1 MTPKPEK
8 KYTFKIKIIRD
19 EFDTISDFYITEMD
33 DEALELLKIKEK
45 IQLPMSYKLL
55 ESKYNFNSTFFQMF
69 VSNLDASPFGN
80 FYFYNRPYEEEIYK
94 IHYELKGDQQQV
106 YVSAD
111 DKVTLREFEE
121 INELRYFYENVFF
134 NSSDAIFLIEY
145 KNGEF
150 RYITTNKI
158 HRIKTG
164 ISFEMIHN
172 KTPRELVGD
181 ELGTILENNYKQALT
196 TDETITY
203 EEYLELPGGPRYWQ
217 TYLKKLV
224 IPKSNRIIILGTARD
239 ITELKHKQKKNLEL
253 IKQLEEANQ
262 VKDKFFTIIAHDLK
276 NPLYNS
282 QAISDLLYHN
292 YDMVSTEEI
301 KGYLKLLN
309 LSLKN
314 ASELLNNLLTWASN
328 QLNGLK
334 IQPTPVLLSKVLE
347 KVLEGFD
354 INIREKNLIIHT
366 ENLKEII
373 LYCDENSLYFIL
385 RNLLS
390 NAIKFSH
397 KDGKIHISA
406 RFADDMVQI
415 TIRDEGIGM
424 NENVKKNLFSLVTTS
439 SKGTSGEKG
448 SGLGLVLVKELV
460 DKNQGQIAFESQEG
474 KGTTFYITLK
484 AYKKE

>member
-1 MTPKPEK
+1 MTPKAPK

-19 EFDTISDFYITEMD
+19 KSHAISDFYITEMED
-33 DEALELLKIKEK
+33 DALEILQINEK
-45 IQLPMSYKLL
+45 IQLPMSYKQL
-55 ESKYNFNSTFFQMF
+55 ESMYHFNPTFFQMF

-80 FYFYNRPYEEEIYK
+80 FYFYNQPYQETVYK
-94 IHYELKGDQQQV
+94 IHYQLVGDQQEV
-106 YVSAD
+106 HVFAD
-111 DKVTLREFEE
+111 DRVSLSEFEE
-121 INELRYFYENVFF
+121 INELKYFYENVFF

-145 KNGEF
+145 KNEEF

-158 HRIKTG
+158 HRIQTG
-164 ISFEMIHN
+164 ITFEMIHN

-196 TDETITY
+196 TDETISY
-203 EEYLELPGGPRYWQ
+203 EEYLELPAGPRYWQ
-217 TYLKKLV
+217 THLKKLI
-224 IPKSNRIIILGTARD
+224 IPKSNRTIILGTSRD
-239 ITELKHKQKKNLEL
+239 ITELKLKQKKNLEL

-334 IQPTPVLLSKVLE
+334 IQPTPVILSKVLE

-397 KDGKIHISA
+397 KGGTIYLSA
-406 RFADDMVQI
+406 QSSGDSVVI

-448 SGLGLVLVKELV
+448 SGLGLVLVKELIE
-460 DKNQGQIAFESQEG
+460 KNNGQITFESQEG

-484 AYKKE
+484 AYKPE